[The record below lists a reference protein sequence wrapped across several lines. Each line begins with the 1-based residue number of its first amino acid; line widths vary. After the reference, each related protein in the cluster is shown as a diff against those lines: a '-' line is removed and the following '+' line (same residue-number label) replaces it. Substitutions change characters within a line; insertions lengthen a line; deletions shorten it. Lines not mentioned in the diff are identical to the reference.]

1 MLIYTEAKLFYFRES
16 GTQMMI
22 ILRITMKALP
32 EKRKEVMQ
40 TLLSLIEPTTKEK
53 GCLRYEG
60 FCDITDN
67 TVFTLLVA
75 WENHKDLEHHLKSE
89 RFGVLLGTKSLLRE
103 FQQIEIHTVSL
114 SEELAPVR
122 DHKSPFH
129 HSTAAGSYTI

>member
-1 MLIYTEAKLFYFRES
+1 MSIYTEAKLFCFRES

-32 EKRKEVMQ
+32 EKRKELKQ

-75 WENHKDLEHHLKSE
+75 WENHEDLEHHLKSE

-103 FQQIEIHTVSL
+103 LQKIEIHTVSL

-122 DHKSPFH
+122 DHKSSVR
-129 HSTAAGSYTI
+129 HSIAAGRYTI